1 MNNSRVNV
9 KGMLIAAAA
18 GAAIGILLTLVLV
31 DRGAPADPAAKK
43 DAEQEPLYWVAPMDP
58 EYKRDKPG
66 KSPMGMDLIP
76 VYADSAEAADP
87 APGTIRVAAEVVNN
101 LGVRTARV
109 RRESMHDAIRTV
121 GYVQYDQ
128 DRLVHIHPRVE
139 GWIEKLYVKAAGD
152 PVKQG
157 EPLYELYSPALV
169 NAQEELLL
177 AMNRNNGRLVEAAR
191 DRLSALQLSPEFVR
205 ELQQKR
211 QVSQTVTFYSPQDGV
226 VDNLNIREG
235 FFVQPGT
242 TLMSIGALDEVWVE
256 AEVFERQAA
265 LVSVGMPVTMTLD
278 FLPGREWQGHVDYIY
293 PSLDEK
299 TRTLRL
305 RLRFDNE
312 DDALRPNMFAQV
324 MLHPADSR
332 DTLLVPREAVI
343 RVGNQ
348 DRVVLALDEGRFKSV
363 AVSMGRLGEQDV
375 EILDGLA
382 EGDLV
387 VTSAQF
393 LLDSESSRTSDFQR
407 MRPAEG
413 QAPTTVWAPA
423 KILSLMPGHRMVTAQ
438 HDAIAEWDWPA
449 MTMDFT
455 VADAVDFTQLREGLE
470 LHIEITRKD
479 DGSYLITDIHIM
491 NEEQGDTAVSGE
503 HHHD

>member
-1 MNNSRVNV
+1 
-9 KGMLIAAAA
+9 
-18 GAAIGILLTLVLV
+18 
-31 DRGAPADPAAKK
+31 
-43 DAEQEPLYWVAPMDP
+43 
-58 EYKRDKPG
+58 
-66 KSPMGMDLIP
+66 
-76 VYADSAEAADP
+76 
-87 APGTIRVAAEVVNN
+87 
-101 LGVRTARV
+101 
-109 RRESMHDAIRTV
+109 
-121 GYVQYDQ
+121 
-128 DRLVHIHPRVE
+128 
-139 GWIEKLYVKAAGD
+139 
-152 PVKQG
+152 
-157 EPLYELYSPALV
+157 
-169 NAQEELLL
+169 
-177 AMNRNNGRLVEAAR
+177 
-191 DRLSALQLSPEFVR
+191 LSPEFVR
-205 ELQQKR
+205 NLQQKR
-211 QVSQTVTFYSPQDGV
+211 EVSQTVTFYSPQDGV
-226 VDNLNIREG
+226 IDNLNIREG

-242 TLMSIGALDEVWVE
+242 TLMSIGALGEVWVE

-265 LVSVGMPVTMTLD
+265 LVEIGMPVTMTLD

-305 RLRFDNE
+305 RLRFDN
-312 DDALRPNMFAQV
+312 DDGALRPNMFAQV
-324 MLHPADSR
+324 MLHPADSE

-348 DRVVLALDEGRFKSV
+348 DRVVLALDGGRFKSV
-363 AVSMGRLGEQDV
+363 AVKIGRLGERYT

-407 MRPAEG
+407 MQPATEG
-413 QAPTTVWAPA
+413 APKTVWTPA

-455 VADAVDFTQLREGLE
+455 VAEGVDFERLREGLA
-470 LHIEITRKD
+470 LHVQITRQD
-479 DGSYLITDIHIM
+479 DDSYLITDIHIM
-491 NEEQGDTAVSGE
+491 NGEQEESAGSGE